1 MKEKH
6 FRKNKGITLIA
17 LIVTIIVLLILA
29 GISIIMLTG
38 QNGILNRAG
47 EAKEKTGIAQI
58 DESVKLAV
66 ADALTKGTG
75 GITKTNLE
83 EALNKYVGEGN
94 YGLSDVTDGWKI
106 SAGGKR
112 YNVTSRGGISEE
124 DNSKTP
130 SIGEIYSEPGITEDD
145 IAPADIFSYKILD
158 EEAKTAAI
166 TKINVECSV
175 LERVD
180 QRYTYYGFNRD
191 DVTDT
196 LVVPYEYTS
205 DEGKKYTIVEACVKA
220 IYCDYENNN
229 NISNFIPNNIKT
241 IIFPNTITKL
251 KDIYDKSANSS
262 APNKSLKKV
271 IFPNKLQKVGGFSSC
286 ESMISFELPE
296 TVTEISAY
304 AFYGCN
310 KMSTIQIPD
319 NVKTIEKSAFY
330 YCTSIQQITFSSN
343 IERLGDDAFYGCE
356 EIREITIPK
365 NIKQLGSGVFMF
377 CSNLEKV
384 IIENGIQEI
393 PDWTFYYCK
402 NLSEIQIPNNI
413 TAIGYRAFM
422 GCTSINEITIPGS
435 VTTIGEKVFGEW
447 NKNQTVNIPIT
458 EEVAKERW
466 GNYWK
471 SDCNA
476 EIKYAESQQ

>member
-75 GITKTNLE
+75 SITKTNLE

-112 YNVTSRGGISEE
+112 YNVTSQGGISEE
-124 DNSKTP
+124 DDSKTP
-130 SIGEIYSEPGITEDD
+130 SIGDIYSEPGITEDD

-205 DEGKKYTIVEACVKA
+205 DEGKKYTIVEASING
-220 IYCDYENNN
+220 IYTEDWMTFC
-229 NISNFIPNNIKT
+229 FIPNNIKT
-241 IIFPNTITKL
+241 IIFPNTIIEL
-251 KDIYDKSANSS
+251 KKTEECSAYYADY
-262 APNKSLKKV
+262 APNKSLTKV
-271 IFPNKLQKVGGFSSC
+271 VLPNKLQKVGGFMGCQVLSLVD
-286 ESMISFELPE
+286 LPE
-296 TVTEISAY
+296 TVSEIGKEGFRGCENLPVSELLDGIKIIGDGAFEENSGTEQIIIPNSVKNIGAL
-304 AFYGCN
+304 AFADFNGLKEVIIQYGVESIGGKAFSYNAFGSLAYGCW
-310 KMSTIQIPD
+310 
-319 NVKTIEKSAFY
+319 A
-330 YCTSIQQITFSSN
+330 
-343 IERLGDDAFYGCE
+343 DD
-356 EIREITIPK
+356 EIKITIP
-365 NIKQLGSGVFMF
+365 SSVVTMESYVFCNWPSTSTINVQF
-377 CSNLEKV
+377 KKS
-384 IIENGIQEI
+384 EI
-393 PDWTFYYCK
+393 PSGW
-402 NLSEIQIPNNI
+402 NN
-413 TAIGYRAFM
+413 
-422 GCTSINEITIPGS
+422 
-435 VTTIGEKVFGEW
+435 EW
-447 NKNQTVNIPIT
+447 NQQGGT
-458 EEVAKERW
+458 
-466 GNYWK
+466 
-471 SDCNA
+471 
-476 EIKYAESQQ
+476 IKYLDE